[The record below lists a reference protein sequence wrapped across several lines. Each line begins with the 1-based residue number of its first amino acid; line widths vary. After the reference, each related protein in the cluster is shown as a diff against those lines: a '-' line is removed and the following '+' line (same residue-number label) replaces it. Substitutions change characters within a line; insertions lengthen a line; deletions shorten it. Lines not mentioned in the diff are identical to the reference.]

1 MYTQLFKKHIVKH
14 NERGRALVYISYD
27 PKTLDWELSD
37 LYFHNEFGNEVEK
50 FRNDVALIKRRVES
64 PLELER
70 IFKDRALQLLEYF
83 FVLEKEWEVFGLPA
97 YFSKINGEVD
107 FELINQV
114 NELADFEPEPNKLVP
129 LELSQNRRAIET
141 IYRLAQDEVFCQI
154 HQIHLKRLKK
164 NEFISKLR
172 DPLIISYFLNSVE
185 YSALYGVFEP
195 YSESIL
201 FALSDKNIPTF
212 AVVIEEEE

>member
-1 MYTQLFKKHIVKH
+1 M
-14 NERGRALVYISYD
+14 
-27 PKTLDWELSD
+27 
-37 LYFHNEFGNEVEK
+37 
-50 FRNDVALIKRRVES
+50 
-64 PLELER
+64 
-70 IFKDRALQLLEYF
+70 
-83 FVLEKEWEVFGLPA
+83 EKEWEVFGLPA